1 MKTENNGKIAIAIVA
16 MFVVALSVVGFT
28 YAYFTAQVKG
38 NNEKSVT
45 TTAGKLAIKYQN
57 GTDIVGNNVVPGWL
71 SDGNHYYDT
80 EGSKYIATKG
90 ATPDKDVIGVEAIT
104 KAECVDGK
112 VTKANHTVSSAE
124 GAEFNTCDT
133 ALQTAA
139 NGITDPTTFTI
150 TNEST
155 DNHAAEY
162 MISIKSTENG
172 FSAGSI
178 KAYLYAGTSDTD
190 KTISAEKLIATV
202 ELGATGATVPF
213 LKEADIATKAT
224 ITDTAKYYFVV
235 LEYPN
240 SGANQDDDKGKTVK
254 ATVVV
259 NGIAKGTDGKY
270 YDDNNALV
278 QFAA

>member
-1 MKTENNGKIAIAIVA
+1 
-16 MFVVALSVVGFT
+16 
-28 YAYFTAQVKG
+28 
-38 NNEKSVT
+38 
-45 TTAGKLAIKYQN
+45 
-57 GTDIVGNNVVPGWL
+57 
-71 SDGNHYYDT
+71 
-80 EGSKYIATKG
+80 
-90 ATPDKDVIGVEAIT
+90 
-104 KAECVDGK
+104 
-112 VTKANHTVSSAE
+112 
-124 GAEFNTCDT
+124 
-133 ALQTAA
+133 
-139 NGITDPTTFTI
+139 
-150 TNEST
+150 
-155 DNHAAEY
+155 

>member
-1 MKTENNGKIAIAIVA
+1 MKSENNGKIAVAIVA
-16 MFVVALSVVGFT
+16 MFVVALSIVGFT

-38 NNEKSVT
+38 NTEKSVT

-57 GTDIVGNNVVPGWL
+57 GTDIVGKNIVPGWI
-71 SDGNHYYDT
+71 SDGVHYYDT

-124 GAEFNTCDT
+124 GAEYNTCDT
-133 ALQTAA
+133 ALQTDA

-150 TNEST
+150 TNDST

-162 MISIKSTENG
+162 MISIKSTQNS
-172 FSAGSI
+172 FSSGSI
-178 KAYLYAGTSDTD
+178 KAHLYAGTADAD
-190 KTISAEKLIATV
+190 KTISTEKLIATV
-202 ELGATGATVPF
+202 NLGATGETVPF
-213 LKEADIATKAT
+213 LKETDIATKAT
-224 ITDTAKYYFVV
+224 ITTDAKYYFVV

-240 SGANQDDDKGKTVK
+240 SGTNQDNDKGKTVN

-270 YDDNNALV
+270 YNDNSELV
-278 QFAA
+278 EFVS